1 MNHAKK
7 SKCNCDD
14 GNHDDD
20 ADSIG
25 TTSVVIEVNAGNN
38 MADVSFLNMFGFIS
52 QVTVLTI

>member
-38 MADVSFLNMFGFIS
+38 MADV
-52 QVTVLTI
+52 